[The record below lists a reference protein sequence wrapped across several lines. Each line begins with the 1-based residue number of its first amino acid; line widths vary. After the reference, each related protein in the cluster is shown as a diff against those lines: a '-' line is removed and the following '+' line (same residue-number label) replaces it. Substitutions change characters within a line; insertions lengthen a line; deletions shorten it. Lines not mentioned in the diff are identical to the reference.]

1 MSDTEVAS
9 HRAAVDRLL
18 AAPFAEREDREGE
31 EWSGPGFRL
40 AALTESQDFWEV
52 HDPDVVDAAER
63 RIEAALDALAA
74 ALTTAWGGTPTTVE
88 LWPYRE
94 CDLPDPAAPGPL
106 GFLAGVASE
115 LRVWQP
121 SADRWLGL
129 TVGQSDPALPF
140 RLLAMVGAGTL
151 PEPPSV

>member
-9 HRAAVDRLL
+9 RRAAVDRLL
-18 AAPFAEREDREGE
+18 AAPFAEREDRDGA

-40 AALTESQDFWEV
+40 ADLMESRDFWEV
-52 HDPDVVDAAER
+52 HDPDVVDAEECR
-63 RIEAALDALAA
+63 MEAAFDVLAA
-74 ALTTAWGGTPTTVE
+74 DLTAAWGAPATVE
-88 LWPYRE
+88 LWLHVE
-94 CDLPDPAAPGPL
+94 TDLPDPAAPGPL

-129 TVGQSDPALPF
+129 TVGQAAPELPF
-140 RLLAMVGAGTL
+140 RLLALVGSGAF
-151 PEPPSV
+151 PEPSTT